1 MEDELRKVDLIRERT
16 HLGYEQARQLLQE
29 AGGDVVSA
37 LILWERRRGPARL
50 SEEAEEAVG
59 RVRALWEKGN
69 RTMLRIQRGDQT
81 YLQVPVTVGV
91 VGAVL
96 APYLAAAGA
105 AACLLTGCRVSLE
118 RQGGRETGRAEES
131 PAGDLRAA
139 DGTASGG

>member
-1 MEDELRKVDLIRERT
+1 MEDELRKIDLIRERT
-16 HLGYEQARQLLQE
+16 RLSYAQARQLLQE

-50 SEEAEEAVG
+50 EAGVEDVAG
-59 RVRALWEKGN
+59 RVRELVRRGN
-69 RTMLRIQRGDQT
+69 RTVLRVHKGGQT

-91 VGAVL
+91 IGAVL

-118 RQGGRETGRAEES
+118 QREE
-131 PAGDLRAA
+131 PAAANATAAADIRAA
-139 DGTASGG
+139 DGTASAG